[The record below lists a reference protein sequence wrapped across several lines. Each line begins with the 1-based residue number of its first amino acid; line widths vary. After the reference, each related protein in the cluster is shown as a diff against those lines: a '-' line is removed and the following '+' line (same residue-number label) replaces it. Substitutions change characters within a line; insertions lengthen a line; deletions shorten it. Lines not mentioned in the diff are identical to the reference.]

1 MQFKGELLCGEKKCE
16 KHPKNKK
23 KFFGRE
29 ILKLRGDIS
38 PLKALRKITAIKV
51 FRCNLIYKESMY
63 VMYKKIKGGKG
74 SGL

>member
-38 PLKALRKITAIKV
+38 PLKALERSLLKFYLLKIAGFV
-51 FRCNLIYKESMY
+51 A
-63 VMYKKIKGGKG
+63 
-74 SGL
+74 